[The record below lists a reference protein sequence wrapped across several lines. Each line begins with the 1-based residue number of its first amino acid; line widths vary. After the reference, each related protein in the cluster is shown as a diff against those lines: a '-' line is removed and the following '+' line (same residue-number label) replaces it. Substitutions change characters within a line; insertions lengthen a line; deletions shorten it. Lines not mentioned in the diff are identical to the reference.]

1 MFPRP
6 RSIIKFPDS
15 ARNRNPEEYKGTV
28 FYRTFVLLAP
38 FYNSG
43 TRCSRIW
50 PVLVEQMESSA
61 SAPWAWK
68 VWNLETI
75 WNNIALYYII
85 LHLICSK
92 GSSPFFSVANI
103 INLQLGHWIDRTAN
117 TLGLGIRQRSLK
129 MEVFILS
136 EGRMCQLALGI
147 QHVAGENHSFLQMSG
162 ISCCMDMGC
171 PAIPH
176 WSHC

>member
-92 GSSPFFSVANI
+92 GSSPFFFGCKHHQPAAGS
-103 INLQLGHWIDRTAN
+103 LDRPNCEYAW
-117 TLGLGIRQRSLK
+117 
-129 MEVFILS
+129 
-136 EGRMCQLALGI
+136 AWYP
-147 QHVAGENHSFLQMSG
+147 
-162 ISCCMDMGC
+162 
-171 PAIPH
+171 PAISENGGVHPQ
-176 WSHC
+176 WRADVSIGTVNSACCWWKS